1 MEGAIIP
8 IWRQLPNIVH
18 DTLVRPRRSDLE
30 FKHWRAGHLSGAECQ
45 SPYASLLS
53 GRASALYVVS
63 QNDYADYASVISFRS
78 LAIIHLLYHRSRT
91 YKTRTV
97 FVGYTFIAHVL
108 MHHCKSC
115 MCINQAS
122 AFTTIAY
129 RYWLTRIAIHWILAG
144 LHDST
149 SIITC
154 KPSQFSITSVRR
166 IIKST

>member
-30 FKHWRAGHLSGAECQ
+30 FKHWRECQ

-53 GRASALYVVS
+53 GRLSALYVVS
-63 QNDYADYASVISFRS
+63 QNDYVNYASVISFRS

-97 FVGYTFIAHVL
+97 FGYTFIAHVL

-129 RYWLTRIAIHWILAG
+129 HYWLTRIAIHWILAG

-149 SIITC
+149 SIITR